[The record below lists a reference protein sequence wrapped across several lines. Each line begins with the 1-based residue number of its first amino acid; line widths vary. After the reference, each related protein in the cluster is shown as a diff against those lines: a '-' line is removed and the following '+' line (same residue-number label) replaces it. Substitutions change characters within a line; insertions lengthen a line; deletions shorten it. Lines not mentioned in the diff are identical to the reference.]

1 MFLELERTLSLV
13 ANSSRDVDE
22 MPQFVSILNGN
33 VLEPL
38 TEAGK
43 NCISPLPP
51 LPPPPCVGKPP
62 LPCVGKPPPPCYGAP
77 PCVGIPPCFNTCYGG

>member
-33 VLEPL
+33 GLEPL
-38 TEAGK
+38 TEASK

-51 LPPPPCVGKPP
+51 LPTP
-62 LPCVGKPPPPCYGAP
+62 LVLVSHHPLVLVSHHPLLWCTALRWCTALL
-77 PCVGIPPCFNTCYGG
+77 